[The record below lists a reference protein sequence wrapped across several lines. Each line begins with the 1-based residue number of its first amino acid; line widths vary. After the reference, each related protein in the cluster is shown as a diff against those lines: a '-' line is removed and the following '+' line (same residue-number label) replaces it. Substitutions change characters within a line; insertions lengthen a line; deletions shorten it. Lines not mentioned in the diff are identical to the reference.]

1 MSIILYGA
9 KPIYGHP
16 YLFLSENE
24 YEFIFSDVLVRSR
37 GFNLFQFKMQK
48 SLPCETCDYTGKSTN
63 DLKKHSVRHSVNKS
77 TCKDCGKIFST
88 TKGLTLHVK
97 IHQKSDPETGP
108 KVEAE
113 ERINKT
119 QTSKKSKKSISND
132 VNSSDPLEKLVNFEE
147 RKEDSIKKKQ
157 KKYPVKTKLDNV
169 GGDGSKKPVMNLSI
183 DKNEEKV
190 SEIQDLDLDNKSSNK
205 KIADLQKPS
214 SSSASGSE
222 TSKRK
227 RKMEKFITRQSPK
240 LKKSKIPIEGKLK
253 EYKIKCHCVKCI
265 PCKLPC
271 CENPAV
277 RAGKCCDP
285 STLGGCLQPYEVSE
299 IISSNM
305 ASSGR
310 DTCKLGPFLSRN
322 T

>member
-1 MSIILYGA
+1 M
-9 KPIYGHP
+9 H
-16 YLFLSENE
+16 
-24 YEFIFSDVLVRSR
+24 
-37 GFNLFQFKMQK
+37 K
-48 SLPCETCDYTGKSTN
+48 SLSCETCDYTGKSTN

-77 TCKDCGKIFST
+77 TCKDCGKIFSS
-88 TKGLTLHVK
+88 TKGLTLHIK

-119 QTSKKSKKSISND
+119 QTSKKSKKSFSND
-132 VNSSDPLEKLVNFEE
+132 VNSSDPLKKSVNFAKK
-147 RKEDSIKKKQ
+147 KEDSIKKKQ

-169 GGDGSKKPVMNLSI
+169 GEDGSKKLVLNLSI

-190 SEIQDLDLDNKSSNK
+190 SEIKDLDLDNKSNNK
-205 KIADLQKPS
+205 KVADLQKPS
-214 SSSASGSE
+214 SSSASGSD

-227 RKMEKFITRQSPK
+227 RKREKFITRQSPK
-240 LKKSKIPIEGKLK
+240 LKKSKIPIERKLK

-299 IISSNM
+299 IISSIM

-310 DTCKLGPFLSRN
+310 DTCKLGHCLSRKLQ
-322 T
+322 